1 MKSPI
6 TAAIAASCLIAAAS
20 AFPTNLLK
28 RQDSCP
34 ADALSCS
41 ASSGDSCC
49 TPENGLLVHV
59 QQWSPGYGPSDAFT
73 LHGLWPDTCN
83 GGIPGSGD
91 SGCDSSRN
99 YDDVGSII
107 KEKDSS
113 LYNSMNT
120 YWPSNKGDN
129 SEFWTHEW
137 NKHGTCVT
145 TLDPECYGD
154 SYQKND
160 DVVDYFHQ
168 ALDLRSKYDLHAI
181 LSKASITPGGSY
193 SVSDIE
199 DAIKES
205 TGAAPKVTCSGGDI
219 EEIWLYFHVKGKD
232 GYVPT
237 DSVDKSTCSGSVN
250 YPKKN

>member
-1 MKSPI
+1 M
-6 TAAIAASCLIAAAS
+6 
-20 AFPTNLLK
+20 
-28 RQDSCP
+28 
-34 ADALSCS
+34 
-41 ASSGDSCC
+41 
-49 TPENGLLVHV
+49 
-59 QQWSPGYGPSDAFT
+59 
-73 LHGLWPDTCN
+73 
-83 GGIPGSGD
+83 
-91 SGCDSSRN
+91 
-99 YDDVGSII
+99 
-107 KEKDSS
+107 
-113 LYNSMNT
+113 
-120 YWPSNKGDN
+120 
-129 SEFWTHEW
+129 
-137 NKHGTCVT
+137 
-145 TLDPECYGD
+145 DPECYGD